1 MSIELKIDSCSFGKM
16 TIGGKEF
23 TSDLIIYK
31 NGRIKDNWWR
41 GQGHHLLPEDITTIL
56 DAGPELLV
64 IGTGAMGLM
73 KVSEALLNMCE
84 SHGIDVKVSRTPS
97 AVKQFNN
104 AKKEGKIVSACFHL
118 TC

>member
-1 MSIELKIDSCSFGKM
+1 MKLRIDEYSFGRM

-23 TSDLIIYK
+23 TSDLIIHQD
-31 NGRIKDNWWR
+31 GRIQDRWWR
-41 GQGHHLLPEDITTIL
+41 AQGHRLFLGDITTVL
-56 DAGPELLV
+56 DANPEKLV

-73 KVSEALLNMCE
+73 KVSEALLNMCD
-84 SHGIDVKVSRTPS
+84 SHGIDVKVSRTAS

-104 AKKEGKIVSACFHL
+104 AKKEGKIVAACFHL